1 MIINN
6 NKYNYNNDYNHD
18 NDNDNDDNDND
29 KIDSDW
35 LKYLNADNADN
46 ADNTDNADNVNNS
59 DNDNNININN
69 NNNNNNIKTNIKNIQ
84 SNYIDKVNNISKNDL
99 FSDIYIS
106 TKTKIGYLDQEINI
120 YDIFWKINLL
130 NYHELKEG
138 FVKKQ
143 IKLSFYNKEEVEDCN
158 NKLKN
163 YSYYNYKQLVDIDNP
178 NGRIK
183 FKNIKIVTI
192 GLSNKDLLNTKKK
205 ASKSAFYNCF
215 VLTLRLFYNN
225 KYKEIHIKIF
235 NTGKFEVPGVPCDE
249 YFIFIMNKF
258 INLFKPYI
266 DNSLAFN
273 PRYVETVL
281 INSNFYCK
289 FCINRDK
296 LFNILRHKY
305 NINSCYDPCSY
316 PGIQCEFHYNLNSDQ
331 QLGYIYNKTDEFL
344 KISFMIFRT
353 GSILIVGKGDDYII
367 CYIYEFIKNLLYNE
381 LHNIVEK
388 YLDNYYNY
396 KENKIKKKKKI
407 KQIISVS

>member
-6 NKYNYNNDYNHD
+6 YNNNYNNDYNS
-18 NDNDNDDNDND
+18 NDD

-35 LKYLNADNADN
+35 LKYLNADFDN
-46 ADNTDNADNVNNS
+46 DN
-59 DNDNNININN
+59 DNDNNNDDNINDNNNGNHNYNN
-69 NNNNNNIKTNIKNIQ
+69 NNNNSNNTSLNDYQMNIV
-84 SNYIDKVNNISKNDL
+84 SNSINNHNNLSKHDI
-99 FSDIYIS
+99 FSNIYIS

-120 YDIFWKINLL
+120 YDVFWKIHLL

-143 IKLSFYNKEEVEDCN
+143 IKMSFYNKEEVEECN

-163 YSYYNYKQLVDIDNP
+163 YSYYNSKQLVDIDNP

-192 GLSNKDLLNTKKK
+192 GLSKKDLLNTKKK
-205 ASKSAFYNCF
+205 TSKSAFYNCF
-215 VLTLRLFYNN
+215 VLTLRLFHNN
-225 KYKEIHIKIF
+225 EYKEIHIKIF
-235 NTGKFEVPGVPCDE
+235 NTGKFEIPGVPCDE
-249 YFIFIMNKF
+249 YFVFIMNKF
-258 INLFKPYI
+258 ISLFKQYI
-266 DNSLAFN
+266 DNNLAFN
-273 PRYVETVL
+273 PRHVETVL

-296 LFNILRHKY
+296 LFDILRHKY

-316 PGIQCEFHYNLNSDQ
+316 PGIQCEFYYKLNSEQ
-331 QLGYIYNKTDEFL
+331 QLGYIDNKTDKFL

-381 LHNIVEK
+381 LDNIVEK
-388 YLDNYYNY
+388 YLDNFYNY
-396 KENKIKKKKKI
+396 KDNKIKKKKKI
-407 KQIISVS
+407 KKFISIT

>member
-6 NKYNYNNDYNHD
+6 NNNESKC
-18 NDNDNDDNDND
+18 NDD

-35 LKYLNADNADN
+35 LKYLNI
-46 ADNTDNADNVNNS
+46 
-59 DNDNNININN
+59 DNDNNDGITCNN
-69 NNNNNNIKTNIKNIQ
+69 NNNTCDNYNDNDNDDDNINNDNNDNNDIKNDKNIE
-84 SNYIDKVNNISKNDL
+84 SNYLEKDNNLSKNDL

-130 NYHELKEG
+130 NYHELNEG

-143 IKLSFYNKEEVEDCN
+143 IKMSFYNKEEVDECN
-158 NKLKN
+158 NKLKK
-163 YSYYNYKQLVDIDNP
+163 YNYYISKQLIDIDNP

-183 FKNIKIVTI
+183 FKNIKVVTI
-192 GLSNKDLLNTKKK
+192 GLSKKDLLNTKKK
-205 ASKSAFYNCF
+205 SSKSAFYNCF
-215 VLTLRLFYNN
+215 VLTLRLFHDN

-235 NTGKFEVPGVPCDE
+235 NTGKFEVPGVPCDN
-249 YFIFIMNKF
+249 YFVFIMNKF
-258 INLFKPYI
+258 ITLFKPCL
-266 DNSLAFN
+266 DNTNDNNNIAFN
-273 PRYVETVL
+273 PRHVETVL

-305 NINSCYDPCSY
+305 NINSCFDPCSY
-316 PGIQCEFHYNLNSDQ
+316 PGIQCEFHYNLNSDK
-331 QLGYIYNKTDEFL
+331 QLGYIDNKTDKFI

-353 GSILIVGKGDDYII
+353 GSILIVGKGDDCII
-367 CYIYEFIKNLLYNE
+367 CYIYEFIKNLLYIE
-381 LHNIVEK
+381 QANIVEK

-396 KENKIKKKKKI
+396 NNKIKKKKKI
-407 KQIISVS
+407 KRIISVS

>member
-6 NKYNYNNDYNHD
+6 NNNNEYNSND
-18 NDNDNDDNDND
+18 D

-35 LKYLNADNADN
+35 LKYLNDDNDN
-46 ADNTDNADNVNNS
+46 YYDNCNNNENNDNYYDNCNNNENNDNS
-59 DNDNNININN
+59 DNNDNNDNNDNINNINNLSE
-69 NNNNNNIKTNIKNIQ
+69 NNI
-84 SNYIDKVNNISKNDL
+84 

-120 YDIFWKINLL
+120 YDVFWKINLL

-143 IKLSFYNKEEVEDCN
+143 IKMSFYNKDEVEECN

-163 YSYYNYKQLVDIDNP
+163 YSYYNVKQLIDINNP

-192 GLSNKDLLNTKKK
+192 GLSKKDLLNTKKK
-205 ASKSAFYNCF
+205 TSKSAFYNCF
-215 VLTLRLFYNN
+215 VLTFRLFHNN
-225 KYKEIHIKIF
+225 IYKEIHIKIF
-235 NTGKFEVPGVPCDE
+235 NTGKFEVPGVSCDE
-249 YFIFIMNKF
+249 YFVFVMNKF
-258 INLFKPYI
+258 VTFFKQYV

-273 PRYVETVL
+273 PRHVETVL

-316 PGIQCEFHYNLNSDQ
+316 PGIQCEFHYKLNSEQ
-331 QLGYIYNKTDEFL
+331 QLGYVDNKTDKFL

-367 CYIYEFIKNLLYNE
+367 CYIYEFIKKLLYNE
-381 LHNIVEK
+381 LNNIVEK
-388 YLDNYYNY
+388 YLDNYN
-396 KENKIKKKKKI
+396 NKNNKLKKKKKN
-407 KQIISVS
+407 

>member
-6 NKYNYNNDYNHD
+6 YNNNYNNDYNS
-18 NDNDNDDNDND
+18 NDD

-35 LKYLNADNADN
+35 LKYLNADF
-46 ADNTDNADNVNNS
+46 
-59 DNDNNININN
+59 DNDNDNDNDNDDNINDNNNGNHNYNN
-69 NNNNNNIKTNIKNIQ
+69 NNNNSNNTSLNDYQMNIV
-84 SNYIDKVNNISKNDL
+84 SNSINNHNNLSKHDI
-99 FSDIYIS
+99 FSNIYIS

-120 YDIFWKINLL
+120 YDVFWKIHLL

-143 IKLSFYNKEEVEDCN
+143 IKMSFYNKEEVEECN

-163 YSYYNYKQLVDIDNP
+163 YSYYNSKQLVDIDNP

-192 GLSNKDLLNTKKK
+192 GLSKKDLLNTKKK
-205 ASKSAFYNCF
+205 TSKSAFYNCF
-215 VLTLRLFYNN
+215 VLTLRLFHNN
-225 KYKEIHIKIF
+225 EYKEIHIKIF
-235 NTGKFEVPGVPCDE
+235 NTGKFEIPGVPCDE
-249 YFIFIMNKF
+249 YFVFIMNKF
-258 INLFKPYI
+258 ISLFKQYI
-266 DNSLAFN
+266 DNNLAFN
-273 PRYVETVL
+273 PRHVETVL

-296 LFNILRHKY
+296 LFDILRHKY

-316 PGIQCEFHYNLNSDQ
+316 PGIQCEFYYKLNSEQ
-331 QLGYIYNKTDEFL
+331 QLGYIDNKTDKFL

-381 LHNIVEK
+381 LDNIVEK
-388 YLDNYYNY
+388 YLDNFYNY
-396 KENKIKKKKKI
+396 KDNKIKKKKKI
-407 KQIISVS
+407 KKFISIT

>member
-6 NKYNYNNDYNHD
+6 NNNNEYNYND
-18 NDNDNDDNDND
+18 D

-35 LKYLNADNADN
+35 LKYLNNDNDN
-46 ADNTDNADNVNNS
+46 DDNHDNDNDDNH
-59 DNDNNININN
+59 DNDNNNN
-69 NNNNNNIKTNIKNIQ
+69 NYTNQNDVNNNNIDIKDNDINIK
-84 SNYIDKVNNISKNDL
+84 SNSINKANNLSQNNI

-120 YDIFWKINLL
+120 YDVFWKINLL

-143 IKLSFYNKEEVEDCN
+143 IKMSFYNKEEVEECN

-163 YSYYNYKQLVDIDNP
+163 YSYYISKQLIDIDNP

-192 GLSNKDLLNTKKK
+192 GLSKKDLLNTKKK
-205 ASKSAFYNCF
+205 TSKSAFYNCF
-215 VLTLRLFYNN
+215 VLTFRLFHDNI
-225 KYKEIHIKIF
+225 YKEIHIKIF
-235 NTGKFEVPGVPCDE
+235 NTGKFEVPGVSCDE
-249 YFIFIMNKF
+249 YFVFVMNKF
-258 INLFKPYI
+258 VTFFKQYL
-266 DNSLAFN
+266 DNSLVFN
-273 PRYVETVL
+273 PRHVETVL

-316 PGIQCEFHYNLNSDQ
+316 PGIQCEFHYKLNSEQ
-331 QLGYIYNKTDEFL
+331 QFGYIDNKTDKFL

-367 CYIYEFIKNLLYNE
+367 CYIYEFIKKLLYNE
-381 LHNIVEK
+381 LDNIVEK
-388 YLDNYYNY
+388 YLDNYNN
-396 KENKIKKKKKI
+396 NKDNKLKKKKKI
-407 KQIISVS
+407 KQIISVT